1 MAKKNK
7 VLSVE
12 KRALA
17 RVTESEKQSWW
28 SISFIWIGILI
39 CIPSLMIGGTLA
51 DGLTISQVVI
61 ATVIS
66 YSLIGGLMTLTG
78 IIGGDLGLPS
88 AMCATKTFG
97 DSGASY
103 VISVISFV
111 SSIGWFGVQTATC
124 AAAFSTMMHIF
135 GIGVPQWAG
144 CILWGAIMLATS
156 VTGYSFMK
164 ILNYA
169 VVPFLVITCAYGAI
183 HGINL
188 MGMSELMAYT
198 PAEPMTMTSAVSICI
213 GGMAVSVVISSD
225 YSRYSKSRA
234 DTLKASFFGVLPAG
248 VIMVTIGGIM
258 GVTTGQSDI
267 TQMFVNIGFP
277 IISMMILVLATWTTN
292 TGNAYVAG
300 MACMKIGNF
309 REELR
314 PRVTL
319 IAGVIGI
326 AMALTG
332 LANSLTAF
340 LNVLSAIMPPVAGV
354 MIADY
359 YIFGKAKPENWYRV
373 KGINW
378 IGIISWAIGS
388 VVGLFFSFF
397 SAGFDSILVGTI
409 AYVIL
414 NALLGKTALAGQ
426 GRMPLPGEEDEE
438 AGA

>member
-1 MAKKNK
+1 MAKKNR
-7 VLSVE
+7 VLNVE
-12 KRALA
+12 KRALE

-39 CIPSLMIGGTLA
+39 CIPSLMIGGSLA
-51 DGLTISQVVI
+51 EGLTISQVIV

-103 VISVISFV
+103 VISVISFI

-124 AAAFSTMMHIF
+124 AAAFSTMMNIF
-135 GIGVPQWAG
+135 GIGFPQWAG
-144 CILWGAIMLATS
+144 CLVWGAIMLATS

-164 ILNYA
+164 ILNYVA
-169 VVPFLVITCAYGAI
+169 VPFLVITCAYGAI
-183 HGINL
+183 HGINI
-188 MGMSELMAYT
+188 MGLSELMAYT
-198 PAEPMTMTSAVSICI
+198 PDNPMTMTDAVSICI

-225 YSRYSKSRA
+225 YSRYSKSRS

-267 TQMFVNIGFP
+267 TEMFVNIGFP

-319 IAGVIGI
+319 IAGAVGI
-326 AMALTG
+326 VMALTG

-340 LNVLSAIMPPVAGV
+340 LNILSAIMPPVAGV

-378 IGIISWAIGS
+378 IGILSWVAGS
-388 VVGLFFSFF
+388 IVGLFFSFF
-397 SAGFDSILVGTI
+397 SAGFDSILVGTV

-414 NALLGKTALAGQ
+414 NSLLGKTALAGK
-426 GRMPLPGEEDEE
+426 GRLPLPGEESKE
-438 AGA
+438 AGI

>member
-1 MAKKNK
+1 
-7 VLSVE
+7 
-12 KRALA
+12 
-17 RVTESEKQSWW
+17 
-28 SISFIWIGILI
+28 
-39 CIPSLMIGGTLA
+39 
-51 DGLTISQVVI
+51 
-61 ATVIS
+61 
-66 YSLIGGLMTLTG
+66 
-78 IIGGDLGLPS
+78 
-88 AMCATKTFG
+88 
-97 DSGASY
+97 
-103 VISVISFV
+103 
-111 SSIGWFGVQTATC
+111 
-124 AAAFSTMMHIF
+124 
-135 GIGVPQWAG
+135 
-144 CILWGAIMLATS
+144 
-156 VTGYSFMK
+156 
-164 ILNYA
+164 
-169 VVPFLVITCAYGAI
+169 
-183 HGINL
+183 
-188 MGMSELMAYT
+188 
-198 PAEPMTMTSAVSICI
+198 
-213 GGMAVSVVISSD
+213 
-225 YSRYSKSRA
+225 
-234 DTLKASFFGVLPAG
+234 
-248 VIMVTIGGIM
+248 MVTIGGIM

-300 MACMKIGNF
+300 MACRKIGNF

-414 NALLGKTALAGQ
+414 NALLGKTVLAGQ

>member
-135 GIGVPQWAG
+135 GIGFPQWAG

-169 VVPFLVITCAYGAI
+169 VVPFQVITCASGAI

-414 NALLGKTALAGQ
+414 NALLGKTVLAGQ